1 MILRNVVR
9 AVVVVVDEELMIFVA
24 YSEDVRIRWCD
35 DKLVALSD
43 SLVMHSSI
51 LVHVPDTSGVESVA
65 KEMLSLE
72 IPYGEILLIPLDFF
86 VRHLVSIMPIFILFG
101 CQCCGMLCH
110 HAGTFSFEL
119 PGVPGCGTAIELL
132 CSRSLLQ
139 R

>member
-51 LVHVPDTSGVESVA
+51 LGHIPDTSGVVSVA
-65 KEMLSLE
+65 KEMLPLE
-72 IPYGEILLIPLDFF
+72 IVWFAYSATMAIKLSQQTTSVMLELTSLNA
-86 VRHLVSIMPIFILFG
+86 FG
-101 CQCCGMLCH
+101 I
-110 HAGTFSFEL
+110 T
-119 PGVPGCGTAIELL
+119 
-132 CSRSLLQ
+132 
-139 R
+139 